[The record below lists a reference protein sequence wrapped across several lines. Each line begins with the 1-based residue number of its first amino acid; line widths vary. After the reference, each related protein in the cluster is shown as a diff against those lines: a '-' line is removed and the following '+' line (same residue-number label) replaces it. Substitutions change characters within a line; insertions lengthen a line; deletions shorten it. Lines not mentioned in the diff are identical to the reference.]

1 MKCQPH
7 SATIFPLV
15 GFSVVRNPRTFR
27 SGRMSKVTEG
37 DTLYVTETP
46 DGIQLSA
53 YDPDFETVMAA
64 ADDITRRYR
73 NALKELAKWAR

>member
-1 MKCQPH
+1 MKLKVRKIGN
-7 SATIFPLV
+7 SLGATFPKEVLD
-15 GFSVVRNPRTFR
+15 
-27 SGRMSKVTEG
+27 KLQVTEG

-73 NALKELAKWAR
+73 NALKELAK